1 MPLTFLPYTSL
12 NDVLIKGGIPFL
24 SDKMAEGISHH
35 RVAYLN
41 EYLEKLGAKTAI
53 VEHQYID
60 RNFMDDYCGYY
71 ARCFNEYPKKCERIH
86 FSSAPLMR
94 IY

>member
-60 RNFMDDYCGYY
+60 AILWMTIADTTPDVSMNILRNVSESIC
-71 ARCFNEYPKKCERIH
+71 
-86 FSSAPLMR
+86 SSAPLMR